1 MAFCLN
7 TNAALIL
14 YTELTNSEYFVDKSE
29 SLSTLY
35 WRSKSL
41 TAQYNMMRTTASGQ
55 IRNLSA
61 SQNRTVL
68 EKIH

>member
-14 YTELTNSEYFVDKSE
+14 YTELTSNEYFVDKSG

-41 TAQYNMMRTTASGQ
+41 TAQYNMMHTTASGQ

-68 EKIH
+68 